1 MSVVAFIRRCVAEGA
16 DYELALDAAE
26 QFEAGGLF
34 GDVSLFPAFWAA
46 YPNKVGK
53 GDAEKAYKRALKRAR
68 HQTIMEGLDRA
79 NLRAWSESLG
89 NPPHPST
96 WLNQDRWADNPTSRT
111 ILATPGMM
119 AAASDEMAY
128 QALVRKYQH
137 DGQSGNSVGTQ
148 SVGRALPAPANGS
161 GRLF

>member
-1 MSVVAFIRRCVAEGA
+1 MSVVAFIRRCVAEGM
-16 DYELALDAAE
+16 DYEGALDAAE
-26 QFEAGGLF
+26 RIEQGSLF
-34 GDVSLFPAFWAA
+34 GEVSLFPAFWAA

-68 HQTIMEGLDRA
+68 HQTIMDGLHRA
-79 NLRAWSESLG
+79 NQRGWSESLG

-96 WLNQDRWADNPTSRT
+96 WLNQDRWADSPTSRT
-111 ILATPGMM
+111 VLATPGMM

-128 QALVRKYQH
+128 QALMRSYQR
-137 DGQSGNSVGTQ
+137 DGQSGNPVGAQ
-148 SVGRALPAPANGS
+148 GAGRALPAPANGS

>member
-1 MSVVAFIRRCVAEGA
+1 MSVVAFIRRCIAEGA
-16 DYELALDAAE
+16 DIDSALSAAE
-26 QFEAGGLF
+26 QFETGGLF
-34 GDVSLFPAFWAA
+34 GDVSLFPAFWSA

-68 HQTIMEGLDRA
+68 HQTIMEGLERA
-79 NLRAWSESLG
+79 NQRGWSESLG

-96 WLNQDRWADNPTSRT
+96 WLNRDRWADNPTPRA

-128 QALVRKYQH
+128 QALVRKYEH
-137 DGQSGNSVGTQ
+137 GGRSGDLGGTQ
-148 SVGRALPAPANGS
+148 GASRSLPAPSNGS
-161 GRLF
+161 GRLL